1 MFLLHF
7 ISFSFLY
14 AGSVSEQV
22 RENFNFIRKGVVGDG
37 KGHFKRPDVEVLFDK
52 WVNENNKDEEGN
64 VIGYTAV

>member
-1 MFLLHF
+1 MRLNDFF
-7 ISFSFLY
+7 PFLY
-14 AGSVSEQV
+14 VGSVSEQV

-37 KGHFKRPDVEVLFDK
+37 KGHFRSSEVEALFDK